1 MKNRLIIIDGHAL
14 IHRSFHALPTTLR
27 TKSGQITNAVYGF
40 SSFLIKA
47 LDELKP
53 NQAILSLD
61 KKGTTFRH
69 QIFKDYKANRVKAP
83 DELYQQI
90 PLVKEVAQAFGLPII
105 ELEGFEADDLIGTL
119 VKTINTQNLKQ
130 K

>member
-69 QIFKDYKANRVKAP
+69 QILKITK
-83 DELYQQI
+83 L
-90 PLVKEVAQAFGLPII
+90 I
-105 ELEGFEADDLIGTL
+105 ELKPQTNYINKYLWLRKWLKLL
-119 VKTINTQNLKQ
+119 VYQ
-130 K
+130 